1 MSGQNRAPACEECA
15 CTRHP
20 CTWTQGSGR
29 DVAPARQQGVWRSEH
44 SSIPRVLSPPS
55 NPDVTCVLRNEESGW
70 ELQGKDWRLLGLER
84 GQSVDKWRWW
94 AGLWGWVI
102 LPREGVQGVGG
113 WLEPSNSRGE

>member
-1 MSGQNRAPACEECA
+1 MATTEPLPVRSVHVPGTHAPGP
-15 CTRHP
+15 RV
-20 CTWTQGSGR
+20 QGMMWHQPGSR
-29 DVAPARQQGVWRSEH
+29 GVWRSEH
-44 SSIPRVLSPPS
+44 SIPRVLSPPS

-84 GQSVDKWRWW
+84 GQAVDKWRWW
-94 AGLWGWVI
+94 VGLWGWVI